1 MYEYSRECILTFLKE
16 QGRLFDEPVAETYE
30 EAKEFLED
38 SMAVVVDSIR
48 EVRDYLED
56 SGMDVSG
63 LSGQELEEEGEV
75 FPLPDGRYLIV
86 EA

>member
-1 MYEYSRECILTFLKE
+1 MNEYSEVCVITFLKN

-30 EAKEFLED
+30 EAEAFLED
-38 SMAVVVDSIR
+38 SMAVVADSIR
-48 EVRDYLED
+48 QVRDFLEE

-63 LSGQELEEEGEV
+63 LSDGELEEEAEV